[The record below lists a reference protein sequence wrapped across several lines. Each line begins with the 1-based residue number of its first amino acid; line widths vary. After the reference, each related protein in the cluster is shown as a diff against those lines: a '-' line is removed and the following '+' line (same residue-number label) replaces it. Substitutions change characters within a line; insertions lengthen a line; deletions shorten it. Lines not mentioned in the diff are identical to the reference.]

1 MRIIIA
7 IDIIDGKCVRLTRG
21 DYATKKIYNEDP
33 LEAAKMIEGS
43 GLKYLH
49 LVDLDGA
56 KNRKIINL
64 KVLEKISVKTGL
76 IIDFGGGIRSDG
88 DLEKAFSAGASQVTG
103 GSIAVSSPSAFLEWI
118 RKYGNEKIILG
129 ADCKNRK
136 VTTEGWT
143 EKSEEDVIDFISGYC
158 SRGLL
163 YSICTDV
170 DKDGMMKGPAT
181 ELYRDILMKTK
192 LNLIASGGIS
202 SIKDIEDIKEAGCEG
217 VIIGKAVYEGKIKL
231 KELRDIC

>member
-1 MRIIIA
+1 M
-7 IDIIDGKCVRLTRG
+7 
-21 DYATKKIYNEDP
+21 
-33 LEAAKMIEGS
+33 
-43 GLKYLH
+43 
-49 LVDLDGA
+49 
-56 KNRKIINL
+56 
-64 KVLEKISVKTGL
+64 
-76 IIDFGGGIRSDG
+76 
-88 DLEKAFSAGASQVTG
+88 
-103 GSIAVSSPSAFLEWI
+103 
-118 RKYGNEKIILG
+118 
-129 ADCKNRK
+129 
-136 VTTEGWT
+136 TTEGWT

-181 ELYRDILMKTK
+181 ELYRDILRKTK

-202 SIKDIEDIKEAGCEG
+202 SLKDIEDIKEAGCEG